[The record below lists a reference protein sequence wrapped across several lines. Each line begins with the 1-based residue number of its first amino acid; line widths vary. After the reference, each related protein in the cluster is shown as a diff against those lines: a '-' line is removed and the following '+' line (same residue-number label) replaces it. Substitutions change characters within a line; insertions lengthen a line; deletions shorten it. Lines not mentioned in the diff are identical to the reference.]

1 LTAQQT
7 LGWHTSSAWAK
18 RGFYRN
24 YGASLFYRLN
34 GTSRTSVAIGMLDD
48 ANDLVIAG
56 QFFADSHPHW
66 DRLRP
71 HDLPLLDDQFWGKN
85 LKVP

>member
-1 LTAQQT
+1 
-7 LGWHTSSAWAK
+7 
-18 RGFYRN
+18 
-24 YGASLFYRLN
+24 
-34 GTSRTSVAIGMLDD
+34 MLDD

>member
-1 LTAQQT
+1 
-7 LGWHTSSAWAK
+7 
-18 RGFYRN
+18 
-24 YGASLFYRLN
+24 
-34 GTSRTSVAIGMLDD
+34 MLDD
-48 ANDLVIAG
+48 ANDLEIAG
-56 QFFADSHPHW
+56 QIFADRHLHW

>member
-1 LTAQQT
+1 
-7 LGWHTSSAWAK
+7 
-18 RGFYRN
+18 
-24 YGASLFYRLN
+24 
-34 GTSRTSVAIGMLDD
+34 MLDE
-48 ANDLVIAG
+48 ANGLVIAG
-56 QFFADSHPHW
+56 QIFVSSHPHW